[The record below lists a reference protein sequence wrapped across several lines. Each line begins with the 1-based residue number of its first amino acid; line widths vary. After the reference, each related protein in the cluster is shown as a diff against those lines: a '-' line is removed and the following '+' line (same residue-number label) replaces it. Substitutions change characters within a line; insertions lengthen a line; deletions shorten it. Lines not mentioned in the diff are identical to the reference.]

1 MLQKI
6 IKLKKSLN
14 MDKLLKFENIIP
26 SKKLFNKNNE
36 NFGNEQKELLEELN
50 NFLIQKEKYESLK
63 NELNLNREIYDREE
77 YEEKLDKIEEIKNGL
92 IGYCTFLQSEFFPEY
107 ELNEIYTYDQI
118 EKMIKQTKNLILKNN
133 GIELN

>member
-1 MLQKI
+1 
-6 IKLKKSLN
+6 

>member
-1 MLQKI
+1 
-6 IKLKKSLN
+6 

-118 EKMIKQTKNLILKNN
+118 EKMIEQTKNLILKNN